1 MSRCIICNYCS
12 DFDSDQTNYI
22 ATGHDLCIKCHNA
35 VSEAAYEL
43 SLDDDETDIDLESEI
58 RIDVEALRKAVQ
70 GNLGE
75 GEVVPMPET
84 KTAAGGP
91 SVEEESIDG

>member
-1 MSRCIICNYCS
+1 MPRCSICDWSS

-43 SLDDDETDIDLESEI
+43 SLDDDEIDIDLESDI

-70 GNLGE
+70 GDPE
-75 GEVVPMPET
+75 GELGIGSDPPVVPALEAPN
-84 KTAAGGP
+84 G
-91 SVEEESIDG
+91 